1 MYLAN
6 IHNFRTVAIMGIVG
20 AHSLH
25 NFDWSGGEIL
35 FRSFDALFNES
46 SIWFFF
52 IAGFLFQYL
61 SRNFK
66 AADYYLT
73 KIKNVITPYLILSI
87 PALVASLTFV
97 DQEMP
102 AGFENKHLVE
112 QIFLFLITGKHLAP
126 FWFVPT
132 ISIIYLFAPVLIAA
146 DRSRWP
152 YFALPVLLVMSALL
166 GRDGFL
172 ELTGLGGY
180 FSPVSKA
187 IYLFSVYFFGMFCS
201 QFRAVIAKKIIV
213 WHWPLL
219 VLAVPAYLAAVM
231 FPDATIKYIFVFK
244 VISAVLLVYY
254 LDLSGKDMFA
264 KISYVGT
271 ASFGIFFVHGYFLQ
285 IIKIA
290 MQYFT
295 GAELF
300 TGHIISLIVFIAAV
314 TAASCLALWITQR
327 ALGKNSRL
335 VVGV

>member
-6 IHNFRTVAIMGIVG
+6 IHNFRTVAILGIVG

-25 NFDWSGGEIL
+25 NFDWGDDKIL

-61 SRNFK
+61 SRNFNTK
-66 AADYYLT
+66 NYYT
-73 KIKNVITPYLILSI
+73 SKIKNVITPYLILSI
-87 PALVASLTFV
+87 PALIGSLTFV

-102 AGFENKHLVE
+102 VGFEDKHIAV

-132 ISIIYLFAPVLIAA
+132 ISIIYVFAPLLIAA
-146 DRSRWP
+146 DRAKWP
-152 YFALPVLLVMSALL
+152 YYALPVLLVMSALL

-172 ELTGLGGY
+172 DITHLGGY

-187 IYLFSVYFFGMFCS
+187 IYLFSIYFFGMFCS
-201 QFRAVIAKKIIV
+201 QFRDQMARWVIN

-219 VLAVPAYLAAVM
+219 ALAIAAFWAEVMLLDAAIEYLFIFKAV
-231 FPDATIKYIFVFK
+231 T
-244 VISAVLLVYY
+244 AVLLVYY
-254 LDLSGKDMFA
+254 LDLYGKDLLA
-264 KISYVGT
+264 RLSYVGT
-271 ASFGIFFVHGYFLQ
+271 ASFGVFFVHGYFLQ
-285 IIKIA
+285 IVK
-290 MQYFT
+290 MGNNYFT
-295 GAELF
+295 GSEFFPASVIALLAF
-300 TGHIISLIVFIAAV
+300 IIAI
-314 TAASCLALWITQR
+314 TAISCLSLWIAQKV
-327 ALGKNSRL
+327 LGKNSRL